1 MGVWVS
7 QSDARLQSRR
17 DILRGAA
24 VAAFGGLRLGRA
36 EEAKPEPSQTKPTE
50 LLDEIERRACL
61 YFYEQAHPV
70 TGLVLD
76 RVRTDGVDDRRVA
89 SVAATGF
96 GLSALCIA
104 HERGYL
110 KKDDAEQRVERTL
123 DFFARRAFCQRGFYF
138 HFLDCVSGQRS
149 FGCELSSVD
158 TTWLLCGA
166 LHAREHF
173 GKGSIRRLANEILH
187 RVDWRWMTAGGSTL
201 CHGWTPEKGFLP
213 YRWDEYAELL
223 AMYLLAIGSTTY
235 PIPAS
240 SWDEWKRPN
249 LIEDNGGSFIDS
261 RAPLFVHQYSHAWFD
276 FRSQQDGW
284 ADYFHNS
291 QLATTRHREFC
302 IGLKSKFP
310 WFGENMWGISAS
322 DSQFGY
328 IDWGGQKTKANER
341 IDGTLVPCASGG
353 SVVFLPE
360 ECTRVLQTM
369 LDRYGAKVW
378 TRYGFVD
385 AFHPQAGWYGPDV
398 LGIDLGIMLLMAEN
412 LRTGSV
418 WKTIMSTPEAIRG
431 FKAAGFYNPQTL

>member
-1 MGVWVS
+1 M
-7 QSDARLQSRR
+7 
-17 DILRGAA
+17 
-24 VAAFGGLRLGRA
+24 
-36 EEAKPEPSQTKPTE
+36 
-50 LLDEIERRACL
+50 
-61 YFYEQAHPV
+61 
-70 TGLVLD
+70 
-76 RVRTDGVDDRRVA
+76 A

-104 HERGYL
+104 HQRGYL
-110 KKDDAEQRVERTL
+110 KKDEAEQRAERTL

-138 HFLDCVSGQRS
+138 HFLDCVSGQRD

-173 GKGSIRRLANEILH
+173 GKGSIRRLANEIVQ
-187 RVDWRWMTAGGSTL
+187 RVDWRWMTAGGPTL

-249 LIEDNGGSFIDS
+249 LIEDSGSSFIES
-261 RAPLFVHQYSHAWFD
+261 RAPFFVHQYSHAWFD

-284 ADYFHNS
+284 ADYFRNS
-291 QLATTRHREFC
+291 QVATTRHREFC
-302 IGLKSKFP
+302 IGLKPKFP

-328 IDWGGQKTKANER
+328 IDWGGLRRKPTRESTARSFPALRADRWSFCRK
-341 IDGTLVPCASGG
+341 
-353 SVVFLPE
+353 SVRVFWIRCWTAMAP
-360 ECTRVLQTM
+360 
-369 LDRYGAKVW
+369 KVW

-418 WKTIMSTPEAIRG
+418 WKTIMSHTGSDSG
-431 FKAAGFYNPQTL
+431 FKAAGFYNPQDV